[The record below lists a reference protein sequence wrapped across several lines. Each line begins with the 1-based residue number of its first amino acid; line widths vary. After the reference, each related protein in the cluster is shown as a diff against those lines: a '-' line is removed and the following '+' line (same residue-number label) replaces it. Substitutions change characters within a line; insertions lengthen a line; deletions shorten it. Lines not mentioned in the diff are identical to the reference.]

1 MGLGSA
7 RPGGVVNR
15 GVRGPGDG
23 PSYPAPETPSLTLG
37 ALAYLGSPGMPHLR
51 PRSDAEALSQPP
63 HQGFPAPIR
72 GPSTPVPESPAGGGC
87 FKSGRPAWR
96 QALGTMG
103 RSLAGM
109 GWDGLGYL
117 GQRLPACP
125 SGPLDFGLSRTA
137 SGFI

>member
-15 GVRGPGDG
+15 GIRGPGDG

-63 HQGFPAPIR
+63 HQGSRHRFEGHRLLSRNLQQVGAVL
-72 GPSTPVPESPAGGGC
+72 SPEDL
-87 FKSGRPAWR
+87 
-96 QALGTMG
+96 LGV
-103 RSLAGM
+103 RH
-109 GWDGLGYL
+109 
-117 GQRLPACP
+117 
-125 SGPLDFGLSRTA
+125 SGPWAGLWLVWV
-137 SGFI
+137 GMV